1 MINPSPKGKK
11 GVGRREDGRAKPLTP
26 LRAGG
31 IAIPMSPIDLITPE
45 ATTQAQPEVIDLVT
59 PPRAKP
65 EEVGVV
71 NFGFSSG
78 GGAVEIDGVCTS
90 IT

>member
-1 MINPSPKGKK
+1 MLFVPSPTLP
-11 GVGRREDGRAKPLTP
+11 VDVVDQVQF
-26 LRAGG
+26 
-31 IAIPMSPIDLITPE
+31 AIPMSPIDLITPE

-78 GGAVEIDGVCTS
+78 GGAVEIDGTCTS